1 MSIFLAIK
9 ISANKFIM
17 NKILKFQI
25 KTGSVEKARM
35 GVGEARRVSSAGLG
49 LSSPGGMES

>member
-49 LSSPGGMES
+49 LSSPG